1 MTPTRRLM
9 RYHGGKFRMAP
20 WIIQYLPA
28 HRVYVEPFGGA
39 ASVLMQKPR
48 SQAEVYNDLDDDIVN
63 VLRVIRDQ
71 ALCGQLAQALALTP
85 YSRTEFKAA
94 FDYAD
99 DPVERA
105 RRTLV
110 RAEMGFGSA
119 GATKGTTGFR
129 LDTKRNFGT
138 AMSVWA
144 RMPQQLAQ
152 FCERLQGVL
161 IENRPALQV
170 IADHDT
176 PETLFYVD
184 PPYVHDTRKISS
196 QCYRHEMTDVQHGEL
211 LKHLCHVQGMVVLSG
226 YPHPIYDEALKGW
239 QRIERQ
245 TSMAG
250 QRGSGQRTEVLWLS
264 PNIHPD
270 WLFAYE
276 VPHNLCEQWQ
286 DTAAILRQAA

>member
-1 MTPTRRLM
+1 MTPTRPIM

-20 WIIQYLPA
+20 WIIQHLPA
-28 HRVYVEPFGGA
+28 HRAYVEPFGGA

-48 SQAEVYNDLDDDIVN
+48 SEAEVYNDLDDDIVN
-63 VLRVIRDQ
+63 VLRVVRDPALCEQLVQ
-71 ALCGQLAQALALTP
+71 ALVLTP
-85 YSRTEFKAA
+85 YSRVEFKAA
-94 FDYAD
+94 FEYAD
-99 DPVERA
+99 TPVERA

-144 RMPQQLAQ
+144 RLPQQLAR

-184 PPYVHDTRKISS
+184 PPYVLGTRQMSGR
-196 QCYRHEMTDVQHGEL
+196 CYRYEMTDAQHGEL
-211 LKHLCHVQGMVVLSG
+211 LDCLMHVEGMVALSG
-226 YPHPIYDEALKGW
+226 YSNPVYDNMLQGW
-239 QRIERQ
+239 QRIQRRS
-245 TSMAG
+245 SMAS
-250 QRGSGQRTEVLWLS
+250 QLGSDIRAEVLWLS
-264 PNIHPD
+264 PNTPAVG
-270 WLFAYE
+270 LFA
-276 VPHNLCEQWQ
+276 Q
-286 DTAAILRQAA
+286 DERIAA